1 MNNIKLSA
9 GPAAKFSRPNREA
22 PNTMHGFAE
31 VSNDNRYL

>member
-1 MNNIKLSA
+1 MKNIESV
-9 GPAAKFSRPNREA
+9 GIAASFSRTRREA